1 MLLCNYCVTRTV
13 IRNDMRSRRVAAF
26 RRSHRRTG
34 GFAKW
39 QETSGQKARARTA
52 EQPERGG
59 VQSVK
64 VAARILKALA
74 FGGGALPLRD
84 LASATGLARAKVH
97 RYLTS
102 LRNAELVSQ
111 NMDTG
116 QYQIGPA
123 AVAIGLVGLRRISP
137 VAEVCGALPALR
149 DLINQ
154 TVTVAVWSEAGPVV
168 VAMQESDDWITMNIR
183 VGSRLPILT
192 TAIGRT
198 FLAHLPDAV
207 VQPLVALERKEAKAR
222 GISMP
227 SNEELDG
234 LTNEIRLRRL
244 SRAPSALF
252 PGVDAI
258 AAPVFDYRNQSRR
271 RDVCGGPV
279 GSSDHGMG
287 RQRRSRAHR
296 HRCSAFSATWLR
308 GRRGGSAA
316 AGARQRS

>member
-1 MLLCNYCVTRTV
+1 M
-13 IRNDMRSRRVAAF
+13 
-26 RRSHRRTG
+26 
-34 GFAKW
+34 AKKVRAKGRLRPA
-39 QETSGQKARARTA
+39 GQL
-52 EQPERGG
+52 ERGG

-74 FGGGALPLRD
+74 FAGGALPLKD
-84 LASATGLARAKVH
+84 LAAATGLARAKVH

-111 NMDTG
+111 DVDTG

-123 AVAIGLVGLRRISP
+123 SVAIGLVGLRRISP
-137 VAEVCGALPALR
+137 VAEVCAALPALR

-168 VAMQESDDWITMNIR
+168 VAMQESDHWITMNIR
-183 VGSRLPILT
+183 IGSRLPILT

-207 VQPLVALERKEAKAR
+207 VRPLVTLERKDAQAR
-222 GISMP
+222 RIAVP
-227 SNEELDG
+227 PDDELDG

-252 PGVDAI
+252 PGVDAV
-258 AAPVFDYRNQSRR
+258 AAPVFDYRNNL
-271 RDVCGGPV
+271 VAVMCV
-279 GSSDHGMG
+279 VA
-287 RQRRSRAHR
+287 RAE
-296 HRCSAFSATWLR
+296 AQITGWD
-308 GRRGGSAA
+308 GSAVRALTDVA
-316 AGARQRS
+316 AQLSARLGFAGGELKSPQAARSGQAKASTRGKD

>member
-1 MLLCNYCVTRTV
+1 M
-13 IRNDMRSRRVAAF
+13 
-26 RRSHRRTG
+26 
-34 GFAKW
+34 AKKVRAK
-39 QETSGQKARARTA
+39 GRARTA

-64 VAARILKALA
+64 VAARVLKALA
-74 FGGGALPLRD
+74 FAGGTAPLKD

-102 LRNAELVSQ
+102 LRNAELVLQ
-111 NMDTG
+111 NSDTG

-137 VAEVCGALPALR
+137 VAEVCAALPALR

-183 VGSRLPILT
+183 IGSRLPILT

-207 VQPLVALERKEAKAR
+207 VRPLVVSERKEAQAR
-222 GISMP
+222 RIAMP

-258 AAPVFDYRNQSRR
+258 AAPVFDYRNDLVAVMCVVARSEDHITGWDGSAVRALTDVAAQLSARLGYAGGEGSQPTRGGEIKAAKPVKAVAERR
-271 RDVCGGPV
+271 RFA
-279 GSSDHGMG
+279 SS
-287 RQRRSRAHR
+287 QK
-296 HRCSAFSATWLR
+296 
-308 GRRGGSAA
+308 RGGF
-316 AGARQRS
+316 RC